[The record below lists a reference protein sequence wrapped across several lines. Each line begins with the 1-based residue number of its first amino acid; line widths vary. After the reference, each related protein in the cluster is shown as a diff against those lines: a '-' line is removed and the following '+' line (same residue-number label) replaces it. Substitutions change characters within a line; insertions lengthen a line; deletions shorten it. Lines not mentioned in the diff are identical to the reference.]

1 MESLADPH
9 AGSMDA
15 VTMQSSIQRRVTE
28 TVEPS
33 AVRINSVKL
42 TLATDPDT
50 GKLIERRLYI
60 DLSHDE
66 DAINAVESSLIEQL
80 RGDAGE

>member
-1 MESLADPH
+1 
-9 AGSMDA
+9 
-15 VTMQSSIQRRVTE
+15 MQSTIQRRVTE

-33 AVRINSVKL
+33 AVKVNSVKL

-50 GKLIERRLYI
+50 GELIERRLEV
-60 DLSHDE
+60 DFSHDE

-80 RGDAGE
+80 RHA

>member
-1 MESLADPH
+1 
-9 AGSMDA
+9 MDT
-15 VTMQSSIQRRVTE
+15 VTIQSTFQRRVTE

-33 AVRINSVKL
+33 AVKVNSVKL

-50 GKLIERRLYI
+50 GELIERRLEV
-60 DLSHDE
+60 DFSHDE

-80 RGDAGE
+80 RHA